1 MSWSPIIIIE
11 LVMVLGGALVWS
23 WWELRGIKKH
33 NEKVASEKAAN
44 EKLDASASNPDATDK

>member
-33 NEKVASEKAAN
+33 NEKVAKEKGSAN
-44 EKLDASASNPDATDK
+44 AGNPDATDK